1 MLATQRHE
9 QAMTVPR
16 PTLLAALCIVTFCQG
31 NISMG
36 YQLVGSRLLYPYF
49 GSTIY
54 TWALLISTFLLSFS
68 LGSFLGGHISHAG
81 AHRRRL
87 LSWLSLVGIAGFFV
101 TAAFGRRLLE
111 SLDFSS
117 DSQTPNLALACGA
130 LFLVPICAVSALSP
144 ILADLASRL
153 GRATGPASGL
163 VYGISTAGNIAGI
176 LLTVFVLI
184 PNYAVSSILYVWLAA
199 AVLLYGAFHLLDA
212 RLDRAVQAGRS

>member
-1 MLATQRHE
+1 MAVT
-9 QAMTVPR
+9 R
-16 PTLLAALCIVTFCQG
+16 PVLFAALCAVTFCQG

-54 TWALLISTFLLSFS
+54 VWALLISTFLLSFS
-68 LGSFLGGHISHAG
+68 LGSFLGGHISHVG

-87 LSWLSLVGIAGFFV
+87 LAWLSLVGIAGFFV

-111 SLDFSS
+111 ALDPSS
-117 DSQTPNLALACGA
+117 ASHTFDLAFACGA

-144 ILADLASRL
+144 ILADLAARL

-184 PNYAVSSILYVWLAA
+184 PRYAVSTILYLWLAA
-199 AVLLYGAFHLLDA
+199 AVLLYGAFHLLEA
-212 RLDRAVQAGRS
+212 GLDRAAPSGRS